1 MRYEHTIDI
10 AAPVDAIWRVL
21 ADIEHWPDWTP
32 TMTSIEALD
41 PLPLRVG
48 LRARVTQPGLRPAVL
63 TVTAV
68 EEGRRFLWGTK
79 QPGLAFNGDHVI
91 TSSPGGSRV
100 RLLAEFTGLLAPVVG
115 AIYGKKVRA
124 YVTTEAESLKARV
137 EGSN

>member
-1 MRYEHTIDI
+1 MRYEHTVDI
-10 AAPVDAIWRVL
+10 AAPVGVIWRVL

-68 EEGRRFLWGTK
+68 EAGRRFLWGTK
-79 QPGLAFNGDHVI
+79 QPGLAFNGDHVVAA
-91 TSSPGGSRV
+91 TPEGARV

-137 EGSN
+137 EGSK

>member
-1 MRYEHTIDI
+1 MRYEHTVDI
-10 AAPVDAIWRVL
+10 AAPVDAVWPVI

-32 TMTSIEALD
+32 TMTTVEALD

-48 LRARVTQPGLRPAVL
+48 LRARVKQPGLRPAVL

-68 EEGRRFLWGTK
+68 EEGRRFLWGSK
-79 QPGLAFNGDHVI
+79 QPGLAFSADHVI
-91 TSSPGGSRV
+91 ASSPAGSRV

-124 YVTTEAESLKARV
+124 YVATEAESLKARV
-137 EGSN
+137 EGTK